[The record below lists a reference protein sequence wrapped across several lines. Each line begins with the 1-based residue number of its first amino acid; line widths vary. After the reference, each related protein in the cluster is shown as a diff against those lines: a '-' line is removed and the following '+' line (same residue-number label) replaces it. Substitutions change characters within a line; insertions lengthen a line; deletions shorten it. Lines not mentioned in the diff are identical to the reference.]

1 MPFLSSVFLLK
12 SILLDS
18 QLPELEVFPSW
29 ILVMLKIYL
38 TKSGKKCFCL
48 NMPTT
53 TRLYNTAPRNVFKP
67 GRDLRF
73 PDVLYNG
80 LRVKDCV
87 LSVMVNGKSGK
98 NLITFA

>member
-1 MPFLSSVFLLK
+1 
-12 SILLDS
+12 
-18 QLPELEVFPSW
+18 
-29 ILVMLKIYL
+29 
-38 TKSGKKCFCL
+38 
-48 NMPTT
+48 MPTT
-53 TRLYNTAPRNVFKP
+53 TRLYNTVPRDVFKT

-87 LSVMVNGKSGK
+87 LSVMVNGDIGLNKLGKSGK